1 VLDGL
6 DGLDGL
12 DRAGSEGPEVRWM
25 SDRFYGTFTPRLDDK
40 SRLTLPHRYREAFK
54 GGAVVVR
61 GRSRCLY
68 VFTSAGYDDFA
79 EEAINAKVTDPVAIG
94 QARYM
99 LANSDEQV
107 PDAQGRII
115 LTARMREFAGLHRD
129 VVLTGQGRRMEV
141 WDAEHWAAYEAEQEA
156 AYVDTQPPAGPDPLP
171 RAAPPTPDPGATPGT
186 PD

>member
-1 VLDGL
+1 M
-6 DGLDGL
+6 
-12 DRAGSEGPEVRWM
+12 A
-25 SDRFYGTFTPRLDDK
+25 DRFYGTFTPRLDDK

-54 GGAVVVR
+54 SGAVVVR

-68 VFTSAGYDDFA
+68 VFTAGGYDDFA

-115 LTARMREFAGLHRD
+115 LTARMREFAGLDRD

-141 WDAEHWAAYEAEQEA
+141 WDAAHWSAYEAEQEA
-156 AYVDTQPPAGPDPLP
+156 AYVDTHPLARPDASPPGSP
-171 RAAPPTPDPGATPGT
+171 APTDPGAPPGA

>member
-1 VLDGL
+1 M
-6 DGLDGL
+6 
-12 DRAGSEGPEVRWM
+12 A
-25 SDRFYGTFTPRLDDK
+25 DRFYGTFTPRLDDK

-54 GGAVVVR
+54 AGAVVVR

-68 VFTSAGYDDFA
+68 VFTAAGFDAFA
-79 EEAINAKVTDPVAIG
+79 EEAIDAKVTDPVAIG

-141 WDAEHWAAYEAEQEA
+141 WDAEHWAAYEAAQEA
-156 AYVDTQPPAGPDPLP
+156 SYVDPDLP
-171 RAAPPTPDPGATPGT
+171 VPTAPDTGAPWSSAPVGAVPIAAPGQPQSTGPSIDPPGA